1 MMDSIV
7 VCSGGFDPIHSGH
20 LAIINEAYRTHGK
33 KVTILLNSD
42 AWLIAKKGKPF
53 MSAKERRTI
62 LENLSAVEEVIEFDD
77 SEGNCCKALEALK
90 VLRPGKKIIFCNGG
104 DRNAQN
110 IPEMTVSGIEFAF
123 GIGGDFKMNSSSTI
137 LNEWQHRVQDRTW
150 GNFRDLFKDN
160 NVRVKE
166 LIVSPGS
173 GISYQ
178 RHQKRS
184 EFWVVSSG
192 KCKIKYS
199 DKEPD
204 QFKIYDVSEGNSF
217 YIPTTCW
224 HQVYNETKEECHI
237 IEVQYGKYSSE
248 DDIERLEYYSK

>member
-1 MMDSIV
+1 MESIV

-20 LAIINEAYRTHGK
+20 LAIINEAYTKYNK
-33 KVTILLNSD
+33 KATILLNSD
-42 AWLIAKKGKPF
+42 AWLVAKKGKPF
-53 MSAKERRTI
+53 MSVKERRTI

-110 IPEMTVSGIEFAF
+110 IPEMTVSGIEFEF

-150 GNFRDLFKDN
+150 GSFRDLFKDN

-166 LIVSPGS
+166 LIVAPGS

-184 EFWVVSSG
+184 EFWVCQAGGGVLHRNNRCFAEQGTDGYNHALEFQTGRRRRSLMVRQVLR
-192 KCKIKYS
+192 
-199 DKEPD
+199 
-204 QFKIYDVSEGNSF
+204 QFSLQF
-217 YIPTTCW
+217 L
-224 HQVYNETKEECHI
+224 HQKFGFC
-237 IEVQYGKYSSE
+237 
-248 DDIERLEYYSK
+248 RCL